1 MPYDDDPTAGY
12 QPGDVPSTPTE
23 HIKVDIP
30 VTPPS
35 QNYNYQQ
42 SNTRQYTEQRYTN
55 DDYSDENVMGEFL
68 FSIAIIAVAFI
79 VPYIFY
85 ALKKLLKK
93 LNFLSPRVLL
103 MLDKLEPVFIRLATK
118 LSRKGIKSGLKT
130 NVPTHAN
137 EATVI
142 VRDTLA
148 DSLREKLVVTPNGE
162 PDVTPPPTIEGEEYA
177 NTDKPM
183 KMPKTE
189 PEEYDCLD
197 PHSIIRKNLK
207 G

>member
-12 QPGDVPSTPTE
+12 QPGDVPSEPTE
-23 HIKVDIP
+23 HIKVDVP

-42 SNTRQYTEQRYTN
+42 SNTKQYTEQRYTN
-55 DDYSDENVMGEFL
+55 DDYGDENVMGEFI
-68 FSIAIIAVAFI
+68 FSVVIIAVAFI

-85 ALKKLLKK
+85 FLKKLLKR
-93 LNFLSPRVLL
+93 LNFLSPRVLN
-103 MLDKLEPVFIRLATK
+103 MLEKLEPIFIRLATK
-118 LSRKGIKSGLKT
+118 LSRKAIKKHLKT
-130 NVPTHAN
+130 DVPTRAN
-137 EATVI
+137 EATSV

-148 DSLREKLVVTPNGE
+148 DSLREKLTVTPNGE
-162 PDVTPPPTIEGEEYA
+162 PDEIPPTIEGEDYV

-183 KMPKTE
+183 E
-189 PEEYDCLD
+189 FENVNPEAVKCYD
-197 PHSIIRKNLK
+197 PHAIIRKNLK

>member
-12 QPGDVPSTPTE
+12 QPGDVPSEPTE

-42 SNTRQYTEQRYTN
+42 SNTKQYTEHRYTN
-55 DDYSDENVMGEFL
+55 DDYGDENVMGEFI
-68 FSIAIIAVAFI
+68 FSVVIIAVAFI

-85 ALKKLLKK
+85 FLKKLLKRLK
-93 LNFLSPRVLL
+93 FLSPRVLN
-103 MLDKLEPVFIRLATK
+103 MLEKLEPIFIRLATK
-118 LSRKGIKSGLKT
+118 LSRKAIKKHLKT
-130 NVPTHAN
+130 DVPTRAN
-137 EATVI
+137 EATSV

-148 DSLREKLVVTPNGE
+148 DSLKEKLTVTPNGE
-162 PDVTPPPTIEGEEYA
+162 PDNIPPTVEGEEYV

-183 KMPKTE
+183 EFENVNPDAVKC
-189 PEEYDCLD
+189 YD
-197 PHSIIRKNLK
+197 PHAIIRKNLK

>member
-12 QPGDVPSTPTE
+12 QPGDVPSEPTE

-42 SNTRQYTEQRYTN
+42 SNTKQYTTQSYGNE
-55 DDYSDENVMGEFL
+55 DYGDENVMGEFI
-68 FSIAIIAVAFI
+68 FSVVIIAVAFI

-85 ALKKLLKK
+85 FLKKLLKR
-93 LNFLSPRVLL
+93 LNFLSPRVLN
-103 MLDKLEPVFIRLATK
+103 MLNKLEPVFTRLAIK
-118 LSRKGIKSGLKT
+118 LSRKTINTGLKT
-130 NVPTHAN
+130 KLPTRAN
-137 EATVI
+137 EATSI
-142 VRDTLA
+142 VRDTLS
-148 DSLREKLVVTPNGE
+148 DSLREKLNVTPNGE
-162 PDVTPPPTIEGEEYA
+162 PDETPPAIEGEDYV

-183 KMPKTE
+183 ELPKAD
-189 PEEYDCLD
+189 PDKIKCFD
-197 PHSIIRKNLK
+197 PHAIIRKNLK

>member
-12 QPGDVPSTPTE
+12 QPGDVPSEPTE

-42 SNTRQYTEQRYTN
+42 SNTKQYTTQSYSNE
-55 DDYSDENVMGEFL
+55 DYSDENVMGEFI
-68 FSIAIIAVAFI
+68 FSVVIIAVAFI

-85 ALKKLLKK
+85 FLKKLLKR
-93 LNFLSPRVLL
+93 LNFLSPRVLN
-103 MLDKLEPVFIRLATK
+103 MLNKLEPVFTRLAIK
-118 LSRKGIKSGLKT
+118 LSRKTINTGLKT
-130 NVPTHAN
+130 KLPTRAN
-137 EATVI
+137 EATSI
-142 VRDTLA
+142 VRDTLS
-148 DSLREKLVVTPNGE
+148 DSLREKLNVTPNGE
-162 PDVTPPPTIEGEEYA
+162 PDEIPPTIEGEDYV

-183 KMPKTE
+183 EFPNANTDSVK
-189 PEEYDCLD
+189 CFD
-197 PHSIIRKNLK
+197 PHAIIRKNLK

>member
-12 QPGDVPSTPTE
+12 QPGDVPSEPTE

-42 SNTRQYTEQRYTN
+42 SNTKQYTEQRYTN
-55 DDYSDENVMGEFL
+55 DDYGDENVMGEFI
-68 FSIAIIAVAFI
+68 FSVAIIAVAFI

-85 ALKKLLKK
+85 FLKKLLKR
-93 LNFLSPRVLL
+93 LNMLSPRVLN
-103 MLDKLEPVFIRLATK
+103 MLEKLEPIFIRLATK
-118 LSRKGIKSGLKT
+118 LSRKAIKKHLKT
-130 NVPTHAN
+130 DVPTRAN
-137 EATVI
+137 EATSV

-148 DSLREKLVVTPNGE
+148 DSLKEKLTVTPNGE
-162 PDVTPPPTIEGEEYA
+162 PDNIPPTVEGEEYV

-183 KMPKTE
+183 EFENVNPDAVKC
-189 PEEYDCLD
+189 YD
-197 PHSIIRKNLK
+197 PHAIIRKNLK

>member
-12 QPGDVPSTPTE
+12 QPGDVPSEPTE

-42 SNTRQYTEQRYTN
+42 SNTKQYTEQRYTN
-55 DDYSDENVMGEFL
+55 DDYGDENVMGEFI
-68 FSIAIIAVAFI
+68 FSVVIIAVAFI

-85 ALKKLLKK
+85 FLKKLLKR
-93 LNFLSPRVLL
+93 LNFLSPRVLN
-103 MLDKLEPVFIRLATK
+103 MLEKLEPIFIRLATK
-118 LSRKGIKSGLKT
+118 LSRKAIKKHLKT
-130 NVPTHAN
+130 DVPTRAN
-137 EATVI
+137 EATSV

-148 DSLREKLVVTPNGE
+148 DSLKEKLTVTPNGE
-162 PDVTPPPTIEGEEYA
+162 PDEIPPTIEGEDYV

-183 KMPKTE
+183 ELQNVNPDAVKRF
-189 PEEYDCLD
+189 D
-197 PHSIIRKNLK
+197 PHAIIRKNLK